1 MTKRTE
7 LPSALT
13 TDMLARGGWRIT
25 LFFYAITMTKTTE
38 QEDWKGV
45 GGGGGGEGGRAN
57 LIEISEENPRHSA
70 FVSLIN
76 ARGFTRLLV

>member
-1 MTKRTE
+1 MEDNTFFLCHHYDKNNRT
-7 LPSALT
+7 
-13 TDMLARGGWRIT
+13 RG
-25 LFFYAITMTKTTE
+25 LE
-38 QEDWKGV
+38 
-45 GGGGGGEGGRAN
+45 GGGGRGGGEGGRAN